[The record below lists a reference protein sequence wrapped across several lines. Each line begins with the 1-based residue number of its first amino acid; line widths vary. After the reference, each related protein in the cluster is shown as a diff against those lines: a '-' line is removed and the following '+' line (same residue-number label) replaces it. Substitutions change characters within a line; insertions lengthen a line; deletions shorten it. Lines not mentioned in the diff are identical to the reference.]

1 MTTTP
6 TQVQAAS
13 AVILTN
19 HTGQH
24 RCDDGVYYGVSAWQY
39 CPTQAAHRTLTDTID
54 QLRSAPHA
62 AAHSPAAVDAVAAGM
77 TGFVLAELAE
87 EDREGWRA
95 TARYAIEALAA
106 HLDGIEP

>member
-24 RCDDGVYYGVSAWQY
+24 RCDDGVYYGVHNWQD
-39 CPTQAAHRTLTDTID
+39 CPTQVAHRTLIDTID
-54 QLRSAPHA
+54 QLRQAPHL
-62 AAHSPAAVDAVAAGM
+62 AAHTPAAVDAVAAGM

-95 TARYAIEALAA
+95 TARYAIESLSAW
-106 HLDGIEP
+106 LDGAE